1 MLLRLC
7 SELMSAMRIFGMH
20 GTRTRGNQNGNN
32 FDLHNLTNSRHPHS
46 RASDHSRS
54 QMRWKR
60 MTHQIPSDH
69 NALLTRDQAAAA
81 LTAAG
86 FPVKAKTLAT
96 KATRGGGPPYQS
108 FGARVLYRWGDALAW
123 AEARLSPRITS
134 TSELDAA

>member
-1 MLLRLC
+1 
-7 SELMSAMRIFGMH
+7 
-20 GTRTRGNQNGNN
+20 
-32 FDLHNLTNSRHPHS
+32 
-46 RASDHSRS
+46 
-54 QMRWKR
+54 

-69 NALLTRDQAAAA
+69 NALLTREQAAAA

-123 AEARLSPRITS
+123 AEARLSPPISS